1 MYLALGYKQLGN
13 WGHEK
18 ANGMW
23 VKVWEDHLQKRA
35 TWLKGER
42 RRNDTEEE
50 VRGGEATI
58 NIAFC
63 GQF

>member
-1 MYLALGYKQLGN
+1 
-13 WGHEK
+13 
-18 ANGMW
+18 MW

-58 NIAFC
+58 NIVFC